1 MPILVR
7 TQRCSYRQDHESCCG
22 RREIDSGVPQDKVL
36 GPLLFLCH
44 INDLPGGVVNE
55 VST

>member
-44 INDLPGGVVNE
+44 INDGGVVNE